1 MAAGTRKKTPR
12 PPTKSRAAGG
22 GGRPG
27 PKRINRRKRAAISLP
42 WRAGLITILLLL
54 SLGTLAYL
62 VFLHQPAPPTDG
74 TGRELSVV
82 PPALSLP
89 AAPDLASEPTP
100 PPAPAK
106 PREAALPPAPTPTP
120 ALPGSDQRP
129 LVAIIIDDM
138 GYRPETERLML
149 ALDLELTFS
158 FLPFSPHLNQSLT
171 TARQQNRD
179 ILLHLPLE
187 ALDGKWSSTPGMLLT
202 AMGAEE
208 IADGFATALAQVP
221 MAIGLNNHMGSRF
234 TTDPAAMDRLLAQA
248 AHYDLFFLDSLTT
261 PDSVAAAAATRHQVP
276 LLRRDIFLDNDQ
288 DEQKIRDQLESLL
301 KIAEKRGYAIGIGH
315 SYPETLQ
322 ALRSFRPELERRT
335 RPVGLSRLYQL
346 Q

>member
-1 MAAGTRKKTPR
+1 MPRKAASP
-12 PPTKSRAAGG
+12 S
-22 GGRPG
+22 
-27 PKRINRRKRAAISLP
+27 
-42 WRAGLITILLLL
+42 
-54 SLGTLAYL
+54 
-62 VFLHQPAPPTDG
+62 VPAPP
-74 TGRELSVV
+74 
-82 PPALSLP
+82 
-89 AAPDLASEPTP
+89 PDL
-100 PPAPAK
+100 
-106 PREAALPPAPTPTP
+106 PRFGGAGT
-120 ALPGSDQRP
+120 GSDQRP

-158 FLPFSPHLNQSLT
+158 FLPFSPHLNQSLI

-202 AMGAEE
+202 TMGSED
-208 IADGFATALAQVP
+208 IADGFAAALARVP

-234 TTDPAAMDRLLAQA
+234 TADPVAMDRLLAQTA
-248 AHYDLFFLDSLTT
+248 RYDLFFLDSLTT
-261 PDSVAAAAATRHQVP
+261 PDSVAAAAAARHQVP
-276 LLRRDIFLDNDQ
+276 YLRRDVFLDNDQ
-288 DEQKIRDQLESLL
+288 DEQKISAQLESLL

-322 ALRSFRPELERRT
+322 ALQSFRPELERRAQ
-335 RPVGLSRLYQL
+335 PVGLSRLYQL